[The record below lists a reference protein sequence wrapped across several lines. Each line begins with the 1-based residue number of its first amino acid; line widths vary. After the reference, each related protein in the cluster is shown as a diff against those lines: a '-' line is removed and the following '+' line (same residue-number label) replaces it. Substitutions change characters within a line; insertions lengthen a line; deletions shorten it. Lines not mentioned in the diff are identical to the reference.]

1 MARIVLVDD
10 DANLRHT
17 LGYALRQEGF
27 EVFAAE
33 DGERGLEAFR
43 QNRPDVVLLDAG
55 VFERKLKALNLAEL
69 LAEGEADIKAGRVR
83 SARAFLTRFKHGKKI
98 PR

>member
-1 MARIVLVDD
+1 MAISVVNDIKSISELKKQTR
-10 DANLRHT
+10 
-17 LGYALRQEGF
+17 
-27 EVFAAE
+27 EVFQQLHRT
-33 DGERGLEAFR
+33 GRPVIVTVNG
-43 QNRPDVVLLDAG
+43 RPDVVLLDAA

-83 SARAFLTRFKHGKKI
+83 PARAFLKALKHGKKI

>member
-1 MARIVLVDD
+1 MALSVVDD
-10 DANLRHT
+10 IKSLSEFKKKTR
-17 LGYALRQEGF
+17 
-27 EVFAAE
+27 EVF
-33 DGERGLEAFR
+33 DQLHKTGRPVIVTVNG
-43 QNRPDVVLLDAG
+43 RPDVVLLDAA

-83 SARAFLTRFKHGKKI
+83 PARAFLGAFKRGKTI